1 MGAALSTAAAHRGI
15 AMAAGSARRTLL
27 VPALVSLV
35 HTTAL
40 AQTAAPPTPPTR
52 GVASGATAAWTL
64 KLKGDI
70 RWQQVTPAGALLV
83 STDAALAGVDIDH
96 GQVTW
101 EKPELGGLPADSV
114 RVIEGSLLV
123 EAARPGLL
131 VILDPV
137 TGAVLFDSRRPGLT
151 QIVTRRVLPQSGTL
165 LVHGRRA
172 TGPAVVALYDLV
184 TGEQRWVND
193 ALFEQTEPK
202 KKGLG
207 GLMQGLVRAASEATA
222 LEVLQAGPDMI
233 VVHTLMGL
241 RALDA
246 RSGAV
251 RWSATLP
258 TARAGNPARHVRLF
272 PSLDK
277 TDRIY
282 VGFDDRLMAYRLA
295 DGQALWAKP
304 ATIDG
309 WVHGIVEHPN
319 GIIILPESPPANQA
333 TGNVRIVNG
342 VVQTGLNVARYE
354 DGTTI
359 ADKPLRMRGTVTDA
373 LIVGGS
379 AVLAVDAESRTFV
392 NVLEVATAS
401 LRLKKD
407 VKIKGQLD
415 YAELSPAG
423 LLYISR
429 PDAATNAEVNVID
442 LASGEPKFK
451 DAIESGKPL
460 SSNDYNTA
468 RYALHH
474 AIEGTTLYVFASHDH
489 RLYAVDRTA
498 GTFRALGG
506 EIKLQGGE
514 DPVDMEIRPAGLV
527 LIAPQNLVVVARDG
541 QVKQQVYYPAPQLPG
556 LLRALY
562 RINAVRAGLYGAAAS
577 AYGDAFAQASRN
589 ATDSTARRITGQL
602 ATAYTQG
609 GAQLAGYSHQAAA
622 LATKRFK
629 ASLAVPGAVFMLTR
643 APEGN
648 GNVLLQLDKDSGAPR
663 SRVDLG
669 KEREPVYAVDDVANM
684 LFLQTASGTLVGY
697 RL

>member
-1 MGAALSTAAAHRGI
+1 MAAVSARQTLLPLTLIAVIGTAAH
-15 AMAAGSARRTLL
+15 
-27 VPALVSLV
+27 
-35 HTTAL
+35 AL
-40 AQTAAPPTPPTR
+40 AVAPAP
-52 GVASGATAAWTL
+52 SGATPLWTL
-64 KLKGDI
+64 KMKGDI

-83 STDAALAGVDIDH
+83 STDAALAAVDIER
-96 GQVTW
+96 GQVAW
-101 EKPELGGLPADSV
+101 EKPELGGLPPDSV
-114 RVIEGSLLV
+114 RMVEGSLLM

-131 VILDPV
+131 LIFDPV
-137 TGAVLFDSRRPGLT
+137 TGSVVFDSRRLNLA

-172 TGPAVVALYDLV
+172 PGGGPPVVALYDLA
-184 TGEQRWVND
+184 TGAQRWANE
-193 ALFEQTEPK
+193 ALFEQTEPQ

-207 GLMQGLVRAASEATA
+207 GLMQRLVTAASEATA

-246 RSGAV
+246 RSGAM

-258 TARAGNPARHVRLF
+258 TARAGNPARHVRLY

-282 VGFDDRLMAYRLA
+282 VSFDDRLMAYRLA
-295 DGQALWAKP
+295 DGQALWTKP
-304 ATIDG
+304 PTIEG
-309 WVHGIVEHPN
+309 WVHGIVQHPS

-333 TGNVRIVNG
+333 TGNVRIING

-359 ADKPLRMRGTVTDA
+359 VDKPLRMRGTVTDA
-373 LIVGGS
+373 MIAGGS

-392 NVLEVATAS
+392 NVLDVATAT

-407 VKIKGQLD
+407 VKIKGQLA
-415 YAELSPAG
+415 YAELTPAG

-429 PDAATNAEVNVID
+429 PDPATNAEVNVID
-442 LASGEPKFK
+442 LTTGEQKFK
-451 DAIESGKPL
+451 DAIESGKPWGG
-460 SSNDYNTA
+460 NPDDYNA
-468 RYALHH
+468 AGYSLHH
-474 AIEGTTLYVFASHDH
+474 VVEGATLYVFASHDH
-489 RLYAVDRTA
+489 RLYAVDRAA
-498 GTFRALGG
+498 GSYRALGG

-514 DPVDMEIRPAGLV
+514 DPTALELRPAGLV
-527 LIAPQNLVVVARDG
+527 LISPQNLVVVARDG

-589 ATDSTARRITGQL
+589 ATDSTAHRLTAQM
-602 ATAYTQG
+602 ATAYSQG
-609 GAQLAGYSHQAAA
+609 GTQLSGYSHQAAA
-622 LATKRFK
+622 LASKRFR
-629 ASLAVPGAVFMLTR
+629 ASLTVPGSVFMLTR

-648 GNVLLQLDKDSGAPR
+648 GNVLLQIDKDNAQPR
-663 SRVDLG
+663 ARVDLG
-669 KEREPVYAVDDVANM
+669 KEREPVYAVDDVAGM
-684 LFLQTASGTLVGY
+684 LFLQTAPGTLVGY

>member
-1 MGAALSTAAAHRGI
+1 
-15 AMAAGSARRTLL
+15 MAAVSRRRALLPLSLL
-27 VPALVSLV
+27 VAVSTVV
-35 HTTAL
+35 H
-40 AQTAAPPTPPTR
+40 AQTAAPAP
-52 GVASGATAAWTL
+52 SGATAAWTL
-64 KLKGDI
+64 KMKGDI

-83 STDAALAGVDIDH
+83 STDAALSGVDIER
-96 GQVTW
+96 GQAGW

-114 RVIEGSLLV
+114 RMVEGSLLA

-131 VILDPV
+131 VIFDPV
-137 TGAVLFDSRRPGLT
+137 TGATVFDSRRLNLA

-172 TGPAVVALYDLV
+172 AGPPVVALYDLA
-184 TGEQRWVND
+184 TGEQRWANEG
-193 ALFEQTEPK
+193 LFEQTEPQ

-207 GLMQGLVRAASEATA
+207 GLMQRLVTAASEATA

-251 RWSATLP
+251 RWSAVLP

-295 DGQALWAKP
+295 DGQALWSKP

-309 WVHGIVEHPN
+309 WVHGIVQHPD

-342 VVQTGLNVARYE
+342 VVQTGLNVARYQ

-373 LIVGGS
+373 LISGGS

-392 NVLEVATAS
+392 NVLDVATAS
-401 LRLKKD
+401 VRLKKD
-407 VKIKGQLD
+407 VKIKGQLA
-415 YAELSPAG
+415 YAELTPAG

-460 SSNDYNTA
+460 SSGDYNAA
-468 RYALHH
+468 RYSLHH
-474 AIEGTTLYVFASHDH
+474 VVEGTTLYVFASHDH
-489 RLYAVDRTA
+489 KLYAVDRTA

-506 EIKLQGGE
+506 EIKLQGDE
-514 DPVDMEIRPAGLV
+514 DPVDMEIRPAGIVLV
-527 LIAPQNLVVVARDG
+527 APQNLVVVARDG

-602 ATAYTQG
+602 ATAYSQG
-609 GAQLAGYSHQAAA
+609 GAQLAGYSHQAAT

-629 ASLAVPGAVFMLTR
+629 ASLAVPGSVFMLTR
-643 APEGN
+643 SPDGN
-648 GNVLLQLDKDSGAPR
+648 GNVLLQIDKDSGQPR

-669 KEREPVYAVDDVANM
+669 KEREPVYAVDDVAGM
-684 LFLQTASGTLVGY
+684 LFLRTASGTLVGY